1 MKILIVDDD
10 AIVVQSCM
18 RILELEGMEAS
29 IASTVE
35 MGAKLLSTE
44 GPASFDL
51 ILTDVKMPGQDGFE
65 MIRQARQIQ
74 PTIPIIMMTGYLT
87 SRTMEKNGRY
97 GADNYIAKPFTPD
110 ELLDAVRKT
119 TIRHKEEET
128 NESINADY
136 R

>member
-35 MGAKLLSTE
+35 MGTKLLSAE
-44 GPASFDL
+44 GPAASFDL

-65 MIRQARQIQ
+65 MIRQAREIQ
-74 PTIPIIMMTGYLT
+74 PAIPIIMMTGYLT
-87 SRTMEKNGRY
+87 SRTMEKNRRY

-110 ELLDAVRKT
+110 ELIDAVRKT

-136 R
+136 